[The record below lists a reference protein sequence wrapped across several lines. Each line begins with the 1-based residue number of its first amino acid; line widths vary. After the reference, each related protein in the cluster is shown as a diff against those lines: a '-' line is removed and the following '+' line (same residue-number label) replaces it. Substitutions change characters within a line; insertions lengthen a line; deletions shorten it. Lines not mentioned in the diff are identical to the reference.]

1 MRIALV
7 GHGKMGQLVEQVASA
22 RGHEVV
28 ATLDTGNN
36 QNASG
41 ITKERLNGA
50 EVAIDFSSPD
60 AVIENIRALMDVG
73 IPVVVGTTG
82 WHEHVEQVRSLVS
95 KSNGSLVYG
104 ANFSVGMNLFF
115 RLIDEAGKLFARH
128 DGYDPFLIEH
138 HHQFK
143 KDAPSGTAIRMAK
156 LLGESYQERTPVPVS
171 VRAGFAPGTHELGFD
186 SEADTIL
193 LVHTARSREGFASGA
208 ILAAERIA
216 GRKGF
221 FEFSEILFEGENQ
234 K

>member
-7 GHGKMGQLVEQVASA
+7 GYGKMGQLVERVASA

-28 ATLDTGNN
+28 ARLDIDNN
-36 QNASG
+36 QGASG
-41 ITKERLNGA
+41 ITKEQLKGA
-50 EVAIDFSSPD
+50 EVAIDFSTPD
-60 AVIENIRALMDVG
+60 AVIENIRALMSVG

-82 WHEHVEQVRSLVS
+82 WHDRLDLVRSLVTN
-95 KSNGSLVYG
+95 SNGSLVYG

-115 RLIDEAGKLFARH
+115 RLVDQAGKLFAAH

-143 KDAPSGTAIRMAK
+143 KDAPSGTAIRMAQ
-156 LLGESYQERTPVPVS
+156 LLESSYQDRTPVPVS
-171 VRAGFAPGTHELGFD
+171 LRAGFAPGTHELGFD
-186 SEADTIL
+186 SEADTIQ

-208 ILAAERIA
+208 ILAAERIV
-216 GRKGF
+216 GREGI
-221 FEFSEILFEGENQ
+221 FEFSEILFEGESQ

>member
-7 GHGKMGQLVEQVASA
+7 GYGKMGQLVERVASA
-22 RGHEVV
+22 RGHEAV
-28 ATLDTGNN
+28 ARLDIDNN
-36 QNASG
+36 QGASG
-41 ITKERLNGA
+41 ITKKELNGA
-50 EVAIDFSSPD
+50 QVAIDFSTPD
-60 AVIENIRALMDVG
+60 AVIENIRALLSVG

-82 WHEHVEQVRSLVS
+82 WHDRLDLVSSLVT
-95 KSNGSLVYG
+95 KAKGSLVYG

-115 RLIDEAGKLFARH
+115 RLVEQAGKLFAAH
-128 DGYDPFLIEH
+128 EGYDPFLIEH

-143 KDAPSGTAIRMAK
+143 KDAPSGTAIKMAQ
-156 LLGESYQERTPVPVS
+156 LLEPCHQDRTPTPVS

-208 ILAAERIA
+208 VLAAERIV
-216 GRKGF
+216 GREGI
-221 FEFSEILFEGENQ
+221 FEFSEILFEGESQ

>member
-7 GHGKMGQLVEQVASA
+7 GYGKMGQLVERVASA
-22 RGHEVV
+22 HGHEVV
-28 ATLDTGNN
+28 ARLDIENN

-41 ITKERLNGA
+41 ITRERLNGA

-60 AVIENIRALMDVG
+60 AVIDNIRALMDVG
-73 IPVVVGTTG
+73 MPVVVGTTG
-82 WHEHVEQVRSLVS
+82 WDEHLEQVQTMVS

-104 ANFSVGMNLFF
+104 ANFSIGMNLFF
-115 RLIDEAGKLFARH
+115 RLVDQAGKLFASH

-156 LLGESYQERTPVPVS
+156 LLEESYHDSTPVPVS
-171 VRAGFAPGTHELGFD
+171 VRAGFVPGTHELGFD

-193 LVHTARSREGFASGA
+193 LAHTARSREGFASGA

-221 FEFSEILFEGENQ
+221 FEFSEILFEGEHQ